1 MQHLF
6 GWLAI
11 VALAG
16 GTVLSMF
23 PLWKSATL
31 SPDSI
36 QRRVWWTGC
45 LITTVSL
52 FISQWP
58 YWAGGLFVSIMVAL
72 ALFFVAGFW
81 TNFIKI
87 NGRIY
92 SAFHLNRRPDR
103 PPALSEQ
110 TSSSWPDPPTV

>member
-6 GWLAI
+6 GWAAI
-11 VALAG
+11 VVLAA
-16 GTVLSMF
+16 GTILSMF

-36 QRRVWWTGC
+36 QRRVWWTSC
-45 LITTVSL
+45 VIVTVL
-52 FISQWP
+52 
-58 YWAGGLFVSIMVAL
+58 LFVSQLPYWPGALFASIMTGLALVSVAL
-72 ALFFVAGFW
+72 LW

-92 SAFHLNRRPDR
+92 SAFGNHRRPDR
-103 PPALSEQ
+103 PPALAE
-110 TSSSWPDPPTV
+110 DDE